1 MSDTINAVNLQE
13 KFSLFTK
20 HWNPKLVG
28 KLNKEEV
35 KVVKI
40 KGEFVWHDHKDTDE
54 LFLVIKGQMIMHLRD
69 KDISLSEGELIII
82 PKGVEHKPE
91 APEEAHILLMD
102 SEGTVNTGEVK
113 SELTSEPPELI

>member
-1 MSDTINAVNLQE
+1 MKNSINAVNINE
-13 KFSLFTK
+13 KLSLFTK

-54 LFLVIKGQMIMHLRD
+54 LFLVIKGHMIMHLRD
-69 KDISLSEGELIII
+69 KDVSLNEGELIII

-91 APEEAHILLMD
+91 APEETHIILMD